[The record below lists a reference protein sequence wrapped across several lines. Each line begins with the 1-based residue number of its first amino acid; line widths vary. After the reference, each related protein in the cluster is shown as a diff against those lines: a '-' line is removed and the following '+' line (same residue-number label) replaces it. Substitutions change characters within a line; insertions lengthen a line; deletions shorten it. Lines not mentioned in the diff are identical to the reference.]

1 MSSIEKTAYPRFP
14 KRKKITPIE
23 LNRSYSLQPDEMEK
37 AIKHNDLITNCIMLQ
52 NVIDMTDVCHALIQE
67 GHTITEQNLS
77 HMSPYMT
84 EHLKRF
90 GEYVLGLNR
99 RPTNRNIT
107 REKFLFKEQSE
118 PLEYAA

>member
-1 MSSIEKTAYPRFP
+1 MTLRWRKYKYKVVLEISSFSYFLHRNTTVFI
-14 KRKKITPIE
+14 KR
-23 LNRSYSLQPDEMEK
+23 LS
-37 AIKHNDLITNCIMLQ
+37 NDGFLHRVPLQ

-67 GHTITEQNLS
+67 GHTITEQDLS

-90 GEYVLGLNR
+90 GEYVLDLNL
-99 RPTNRNIT
+99 RPANLNIT